1 LSRHEAA
8 RHGPLGDR
16 KERLAL
22 GALEHVEHS
31 GLGRLDHRRY
41 GDTFH
46 FDIHEHGLRGQV
58 EIPQV
63 VMYELLV
70 PDELA
75 GTGVEREKR
84 VCKAVVSEPGAA
96 VEVRT
101 RRSRRDVYQA
111 MVLVDRHDAPGVA

>member
-1 LSRHEAA
+1 
-8 RHGPLGDR
+8 
-16 KERLAL
+16 
-22 GALEHVEHS
+22 
-31 GLGRLDHRRY
+31 
-41 GDTFH
+41 TFH

-75 GTGVEREKR
+75 GTGVEREQR

-111 MVLVDRHDAPGVA
+111 MVLVDRHDAPGVAGACGSGLCGLPVRGGRMLGGVGDR